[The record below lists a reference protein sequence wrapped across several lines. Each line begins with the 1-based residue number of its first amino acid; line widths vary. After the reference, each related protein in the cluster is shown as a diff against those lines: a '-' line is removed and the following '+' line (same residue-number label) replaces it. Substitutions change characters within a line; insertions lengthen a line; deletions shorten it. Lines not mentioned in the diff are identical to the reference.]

1 MCKSKQM
8 LRKFVGMLYVCMY
21 VCMYVCTYVCMYA
34 HFGTIHMGVY
44 ALT

>member
-1 MCKSKQM
+1 M